1 MGKRTKSFREYLT
14 TKVRQVESWIDWE
27 KTGKASAVASFLAT
41 LAFTGS
47 GVDTP
52 STVEFSRDTTVSS
65 EAVTGRERVFSEIS
79 EIERP
84 KKEQESSVALSS
96 GTINFPDSR
105 NFNLVEDKANYLIN
119 AQQLDTFVEQLA
131 GLRALGYETNLR
143 MFLNASD
150 EATLDGTDANLG
162 QPSEKN
168 QDLADQYAAVL
179 LQAFE
184 QALQEKG
191 LDDVTIESVEAKETI
206 LSTSEIS
213 VIQNIAAANG
223 FGEDVA
229 SFIDSMKEGRI
240 TLPEAEQAQMDSLL
254 ARSGYIVGEAT
265 NIVVAPGVVK
275 SQLYCLDEIDVLVTE
290 ENKQSTFKITPVP
303 MFIFWPRRR
312 KKDKEDDEP
321 AITTLVQGEDKE
333 AKKEI
338 ADNGEDEDTVK
349 RQTQESRATADKS
362 EVVVIDGPAGPD
374 YQADGGSPL
383 VAGGPT
389 SGNGVNKL
397 PEKRSIGDKYS
408 EFLNRHWPAIS
419 LVGILAVAGPS
430 VASNLTHCPDDPN
443 PNDLWLQMP
452 SGFEANYLIPDFTG
466 NQPPAELRIP
476 LTSVTWTPDWLTS
489 VTMVKETWNDC
500 KDGSSDGPIA
510 GPTIPICDDLV
521 RKTWPDGSVTEEFY
535 DAPDS
540 VVFPE
545 IRAPYN

>member
-1 MGKRTKSFREYLT
+1 M
-14 TKVRQVESWIDWE
+14 VRQVESWIDWK
-27 KTGKASAVASFLAT
+27 KTVKASAVATFLASA
-41 LAFTGS
+41 AFTGS

-84 KKEQESSVALSS
+84 KKEEENLVALSS
-96 GTINFPDSR
+96 GTINLPDSR

-119 AQQLDTFVEQLA
+119 PQQLDTFVEQLV

-143 MFLNASD
+143 MFVNASD

-168 QDLADQYAAVL
+168 RDLADQYAAVL

-223 FGEDVA
+223 FDEDVA
-229 SFIDSMKEGRI
+229 GFIDSMKEGRI
-240 TLPEAEQAQMDSLL
+240 TLTEAEQAQMDSLL

-265 NIVVAPGVVK
+265 NIVVTPGVIK

-321 AITTLVQGEDKE
+321 VINTLVQDEDKE

-338 ADNGEDEDTVK
+338 ADNGEDADAGK
-349 RQTQESRATADKS
+349 RQTLGSEATADKS

-374 YQADGGSPL
+374 YQADDSSPL

-397 PEKRSIGDKYS
+397 PEKRGTEDKWAKII
-408 EFLNRHWPAIS
+408 NRHWPAIA
-419 LVGILAVAGPS
+419 LAGTLAVAGPFA
-430 VASNLTHCPDDPN
+430 ASNWTYCPDDPN
-443 PNDLWLQMP
+443 PNDPWPQMP
-452 SGFEANYLIPDFTG
+452 SGFEANVLIPDFTG

-476 LTSVTWTPDWLTS
+476 LTGVTWTPDWLSS
-489 VTMVKETWNDC
+489 VTMAKETWDDC
-500 KDGSSDGPIA
+500 SDGNGDGPIA
-510 GPTIPICDDLV
+510 GPVAGPSIPICDNLV
-521 RKTWPDGSVTEEFY
+521 RKTLPDGSVTEEFY
-535 DAPDS
+535 DVPDS